1 MPACVTDPVRA
12 VDLKAQNVSTI
23 IWATGFRF
31 DFSWLDVNAFH
42 EDGTPFHKRGISAE
56 NGIYFLGLPDL
67 TNRASAFIYGC
78 WQDAKHIADHIVIQR
93 NYDAYTRA

>member
-1 MPACVTDPVRA
+1 M
-12 VDLKAQNVSTI
+12 KINVEI
-23 IWATGFRF
+23 
-31 DFSWLDVNAFH
+31 DC
-42 EDGTPFHKRGISAE
+42 TPEEARR
-56 NGIYFLGLPDL
+56 FLGLPDL